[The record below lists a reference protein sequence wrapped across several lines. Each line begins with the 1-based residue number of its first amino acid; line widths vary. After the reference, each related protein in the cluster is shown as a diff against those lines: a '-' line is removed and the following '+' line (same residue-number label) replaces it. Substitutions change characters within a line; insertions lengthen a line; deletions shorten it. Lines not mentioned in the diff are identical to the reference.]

1 VEVMTAVYN
10 GTFLVMLLSAVL
22 AARLSTRA
30 GALLRTLRK
39 VELLSLMALTNLIVV
54 PLVVINGLHLV
65 FLVIAL
71 AINAY
76 IARTRARERLRTPDQ
91 SAATALPN
99 DVHGPLVF

>member
-1 VEVMTAVYN
+1 MTAVYN
-10 GTFLVMLLSAVL
+10 GTLLVMLVSAVL

-30 GALLRTLRK
+30 GAILRTLRK
-39 VELLSLMALTNLIVV
+39 VEVLSLMALTNLIVV
-54 PLVVINGLHLV
+54 PLPVINGVHVV

-76 IARTRARERLRTPDQ
+76 IARTRPAEEPKTADQ
-91 SAATALPN
+91 PAATALSN